1 MVAQVVEKLP
11 VLADALLQPGAL
23 SRGKGGHVL
32 VAFRALRLAHE
43 GHCNGKAVP
52 EKLPT
57 RAPQSA
63 ATGPAYRGYLDFS
76 TARIQSG
83 MVKWVAQTY
92 RSLFSRARQAIVM
105 RVAASVAESTSST
118 SSPTCNLKAVN
129 PSS

>member
-11 VLADALLQPGAL
+11 VLVDALLQPGVL

-76 TARIQSG
+76 TAGSKVEWSNG
-83 MVKWVAQTY
+83 
-92 RSLFSRARQAIVM
+92 
-105 RVAASVAESTSST
+105 
-118 SSPTCNLKAVN
+118 SPRPIGVCSAGRGR
-129 PSS
+129 PSSCGSPLR